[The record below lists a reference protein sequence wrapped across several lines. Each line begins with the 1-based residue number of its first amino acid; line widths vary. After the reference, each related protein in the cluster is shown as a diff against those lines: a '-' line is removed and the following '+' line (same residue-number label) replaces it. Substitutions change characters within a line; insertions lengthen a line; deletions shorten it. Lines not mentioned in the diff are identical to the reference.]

1 MKMMQAN
8 RPRFV
13 DDPAGLLLKA
23 ILEQAVVDIKEPN
36 QYVDKEAHITAKKL
50 ISSCVLDEIIESS
63 NLNLC
68 ASVVRQRLKIP
79 RNENAD
85 YDYGVR
91 V

>member
-1 MKMMQAN
+1 MHAN
-8 RPRFV
+8 QVRVV
-13 DDPAGLLLKA
+13 DDPAELLLKA
-23 ILEQAVVDIKEPN
+23 ILEQAVMDIVQPN
-36 QYVDKEAHITAKKL
+36 QSVDKEAHGTAIKL
-50 ISSCVLDEIIESS
+50 ISSCVLDELIESS

-68 ASVVRQRLKIP
+68 PSVVRQRLKIS

>member
-1 MKMMQAN
+1 MHSTKS
-8 RPRFV
+8 RFV
-13 DDPAGLLLKA
+13 DDPAELLLKA

-36 QYVDKEAHITAKKL
+36 QSLDKEDHLTAKKL
-50 ISSCVLDEIIESS
+50 ISSCVLDELIESS